1 MLTQPTQA
9 TPVSQYT
16 DQNVSDLAYLVELQE
31 KNPTQASKEMKELG
45 YTSRDLA
52 NYKGGNVP
60 LTDRQKQSSINLA
73 NSIKDLLTNY
83 DYTDAT

>member
-1 MLTQPTQA
+1 LLTQPTQA

-52 NYKGGNVP
+52 NYKG
-60 LTDRQKQSSINLA
+60 
-73 NSIKDLLTNY
+73 
-83 DYTDAT
+83 

>member
-1 MLTQPTQA
+1 
-9 TPVSQYT
+9 
-16 DQNVSDLAYLVELQE
+16 
-31 KNPTQASKEMKELG
+31 MKELG

-83 DYTDAT
+83 DYTDATGFHFFDEAPRGSDWASAEEKIKTIVANMTLPNLGMLK